1 MGNKIRIIKTFVSD
15 VNNPQSEFLSSIRE
29 FDSNGNEIFL
39 KEYDEDNNAVF
50 EHKIECNTPGNPISE
65 QTISY
70 TDDYGEKKHYKWDEK
85 GRLIEEKIEYDGGW
99 FSIKKYERNADQKL
113 LRVVTIDEDD
123 EVEESNETIFTDK
136 GDILSF
142 CEFDEDGKQKNKT
155 LNTYREDGLLIMKEE
170 YTDSKRPDK
179 THHYYY
185 NDEGRLTAVQTL
197 NASGRSL
204 DWAKV
209 NYDEKNRP
217 IEQLTMSG
225 AKISLSYDEETGE
238 VTETHFSS
246 NEQIV
251 SMTKTLRDA
260 DGNIVSVKEIE
271 KVSRYVY
278 EYF

>member
-50 EHKIECNTPGNPISE
+50 EHKIECDSNGNPISE

-136 GDILSF
+136 GDILSY

-155 LNTYREDGLLIMKEE
+155 VNTYREDGLLIMKEE

-217 IEQLTMSG
+217 TEQLTMSG
-225 AKISLSYDEETGE
+225 ARISLSYDEENGE

-271 KVSRYVY
+271 KVTRYVY